1 MADDRRYTTS
11 QLVEMLQRC
20 NIRPSVQRVA
30 VLSYVANGSKHP
42 AAEEIYASLSQTF
55 YSLSRT
61 TVYNSLHILA
71 EKGLVRELEIESGC
85 IRYDM
90 APQPP
95 HSHFV
100 CRNCG
105 RIADMPM
112 PEGIAAIIMQEY
124 SVDCVD
130 VFLKGFCPDCRKL
143 KSQPITNISTI

>member
-1 MADDRRYTTS
+1 MADDKRYTTS

-95 HSHFV
+95 T
-100 CRNCG
+100 
-105 RIADMPM
+105 
-112 PEGIAAIIMQEY
+112 AISYAEIVGE
-124 SVDCVD
+124 
-130 VFLKGFCPDCRKL
+130 
-143 KSQPITNISTI
+143 

>member
-1 MADDRRYTTS
+1 MADDKRYTTS

-85 IRYDM
+85 IRL
-90 APQPP
+90 
-95 HSHFV
+95 SNSTT
-100 CRNCG
+100 RLLG
-105 RIADMPM
+105 TS
-112 PEGIAAIIMQEY
+112 QE
-124 SVDCVD
+124 
-130 VFLKGFCPDCRKL
+130 
-143 KSQPITNISTI
+143 ITISPKNSY